1 MNGGRV
7 PEVSRRQ
14 TEYLLSK
21 VLDAMKNDTR
31 RQILGVLSREP
42 ERELS
47 FSELK
52 AMLPGIHNG
61 SLAHHLRVLQMA
73 DLVKRTV
80 RLEER
85 IRNPDPRYCFYS
97 ITEFGRYINEEFW
110 AVVEKGSQLVC
121 SP

>member
-1 MNGGRV
+1 
-7 PEVSRRQ
+7 
-14 TEYLLSK
+14 
-21 VLDAMKNDTR
+21 MKNDTR
-31 RQILGVLSREP
+31 RQILSVLSRES

-52 AMLPGIHNG
+52 EMLPGIHKG
-61 SLAHHLRVLQMA
+61 SLTHHLRVLQMA

-97 ITEFGRYINEEFW
+97 ITDFGRYINEEIW
-110 AVVEKGSQLVC
+110 AVVEKGSQLVG
-121 SP
+121 SA